1 MNKNKR
7 KKIIDLFM
15 QEDDE
20 KALKKLYDFTN
31 DSLILVLLKWKKLYV
46 LELDEV
52 YSPQFEMYEDM
63 IEYVFNKYKLK

>member
-1 MNKNKR
+1 MNKKKR

-15 QEDDE
+15 KEDDE
-20 KALKKLYDFTN
+20 EALKKLYDFTN
-31 DSLILVLLKWKKLYV
+31 DSLILVLLEWKKLYV

-52 YSPQFEMYEDM
+52 YSPQFEMYQDM

>member
-20 KALKKLYDFTN
+20 GALKKLYDFTN

>member
-1 MNKNKR
+1 MNKKKR
-7 KKIIDLFM
+7 KKIIEIFM
-15 QEDDE
+15 QEGDE
-20 KALKKLYDFTN
+20 EALKKLYDFTN

>member
-1 MNKNKR
+1 MNKKKR

-15 QEDDE
+15 KEDDE
-20 KALKKLYDFTN
+20 EALKKLYDFTN

-52 YSPQFEMYEDM
+52 YSPQFEMYQDM

>member
-52 YSPQFEMYEDM
+52 YSPQFEMYQDM